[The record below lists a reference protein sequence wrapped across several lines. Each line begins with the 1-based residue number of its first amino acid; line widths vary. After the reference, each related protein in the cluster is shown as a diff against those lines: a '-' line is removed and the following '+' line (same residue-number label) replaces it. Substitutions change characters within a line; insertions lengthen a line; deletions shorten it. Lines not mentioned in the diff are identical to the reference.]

1 MNTAS
6 RASVVWNRESPP
18 PPPSE
23 SSKGSIEADAGEL
36 KPIASR
42 STPSRSGGG
51 RKSSF
56 ASFVPEESTPKEDG
70 SNEELAASIRAKPS
84 ATAPFTPAADV
95 AARSAATFAVA
106 ACVAIVASV
115 SLTPTKSSRR
125 PARIRP
131 TALPAYCAA
140 SAAASLLASS
150 SCVSRSPRSDHCSAS
165 SLAVTV
171 TPVTPAR
178 PSDGEIDRDS
188 SSAALSLDTTF
199 SSAAASFVSSSGA
212 PDTETSLASS
222 SASFT
227 ASLTDSSLS
236 ADGALSDAL
245 RLSSAAIF
253 AAIAAAPAALTS
265 SISAASVVPDVS
277 VVIFT
282 PSASDSM
289 DSMSCQSVFSSFM
302 TSPLASSAT
311 AVAFRSS
318 TARDWIPSRASTRAA
333 ATSLASIPATLPA
346 SRADARADEVCS
358 ATAASSAFMR
368 SSSATDLMATSLRSD
383 LISLRTPETAPWTTS
398 ETRGTTAFAARVA
411 VDSSVASRWALRAIA
426 RVSSRSSMSRSA
438 ATRDRTLSLRRRAP
452 AATKGSAATRVATAA
467 SCMSTAA
474 MPPPAAPNVAAS
486 SITSHHGLAASAGD
500 SERIACAS
508 SYSSSS

>member
-178 PSDGEIDRDS
+178 
-188 SSAALSLDTTF
+188 
-199 SSAAASFVSSSGA
+199 
-212 PDTETSLASS
+212 
-222 SASFT
+222 
-227 ASLTDSSLS
+227 
-236 ADGALSDAL
+236 
-245 RLSSAAIF
+245 
-253 AAIAAAPAALTS
+253 
-265 SISAASVVPDVS
+265 
-277 VVIFT
+277 
-282 PSASDSM
+282 
-289 DSMSCQSVFSSFM
+289 
-302 TSPLASSAT
+302 
-311 AVAFRSS
+311 
-318 TARDWIPSRASTRAA
+318 
-333 ATSLASIPATLPA
+333 LP
-346 SRADARADEVCS
+346 
-358 ATAASSAFMR
+358 
-368 SSSATDLMATSLRSD
+368 
-383 LISLRTPETAPWTTS
+383 
-398 ETRGTTAFAARVA
+398 
-411 VDSSVASRWALRAIA
+411 
-426 RVSSRSSMSRSA
+426 
-438 ATRDRTLSLRRRAP
+438 
-452 AATKGSAATRVATAA
+452 
-467 SCMSTAA
+467 
-474 MPPPAAPNVAAS
+474 
-486 SITSHHGLAASAGD
+486 
-500 SERIACAS
+500 
-508 SYSSSS
+508 